1 MQEMNHYV
9 TVTPDG
15 KERFFEIYGDG
26 YQAAEMACRQSGITS
41 HRRAEP
47 TVLAIAVYA
56 ITLKGGQSVR
66 WPKNVYMINAPLARM
81 TREDYDI
88 EMKEAL
94 SGLPE
99 EFASWVSFE
108 ANERGHSVGMEEVV
122 LIATNM
128 AYDLS
133 KVVAAYTKRIAGAK
147 Q

>member
-1 MQEMNHYV
+1 MREMNHYV
-9 TVTPDG
+9 AITPDG
-15 KERFFEIYGDG
+15 KERFFETDGDAPH
-26 YQAAEMACRQSGITS
+26 AAELACRQSGVTS

-47 TVLAIAVYA
+47 TVLAIAVHK

-66 WPKNVYMINAPLARM
+66 GPKNVYKISAPLARM

-88 EMKEAL
+88 EMKDAL
-94 SGLPE
+94 ECLPE
-99 EFASWVSFE
+99 EFAAWVSME
-108 ANERGHSVGMEEVV
+108 ANDRGHSSGMEEVV

-133 KVVAAYTKRIAGAK
+133 KTIDGYTKRIAGAK